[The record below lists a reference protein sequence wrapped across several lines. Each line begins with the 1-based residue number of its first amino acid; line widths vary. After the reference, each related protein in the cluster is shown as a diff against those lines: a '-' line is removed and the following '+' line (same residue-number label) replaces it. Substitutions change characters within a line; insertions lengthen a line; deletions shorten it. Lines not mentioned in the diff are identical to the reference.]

1 MEISVVKQAP
11 TQLQLAVEGIDYVA
25 ANTLRRLMIAEVPV
39 MAIEDVEF
47 QKNNSALYDEILAHR
62 LGLIPLKTDLKS
74 YNLKDECKCKG
85 EGCALC
91 QVELALDV
99 TGPATV
105 YARDLQCKDPAITP
119 VYGEMPIV
127 KLLKGQRLKLS
138 AIAVLGRGKTHQ
150 KFSPGWFYYQHY
162 PEIKIGGVKNAE
174 EVSSVCPT
182 RVFEVEGGKLK
193 VKQLEKC
200 ILCNACVDAAQ
211 PEGGVEVRG
220 KKEKFLFFM
229 ESWGQLENKEIFFK
243 ALEIFDKKLNE
254 FEKELKK
261 SK

>member
-1 MEISVVKQAP
+1 MEISVLKQTP
-11 TQLQLAVEGIDYVA
+11 TQIQLAVEGIDYVM

-39 MAIEDVEF
+39 LAIDEVEF
-47 QKNNSALYDEILAHR
+47 QKNNSALYDEIIAHR

-74 YNLKDECKCKG
+74 YNIKEECKCKG

-91 QVELALDV
+91 QVEFSLDV

-105 YARDLQCKDPAITP
+105 YARDLQCKDPAIVP

-127 KLLKGQRLKLS
+127 KLLKGQRLKFS
-138 AIAVLGRGKTHQ
+138 ATAVLGRGKTHM

-162 PEIKIGGVKNAE
+162 PEIKIGSVKNAE
-174 EVSSVCPT
+174 EVASVCPT
-182 RVFEVEGGKLK
+182 GVFEVESGKLK

-200 ILCNACVDAAQ
+200 ILCNACVDAVQ
-211 PEGGVEVRG
+211 PEESVDVRG

-229 ESWGQLENKEIFFK
+229 ESFGQLENKEIFLK
-243 ALEIFDKKLNE
+243 ALEIFDKKLDS

-261 SK
+261 AK

>member
-1 MEISVVKQAP
+1 MEISVLKQTD
-11 TQLQLAVEGIDYVA
+11 TQMQLAVEGVDYVM
-25 ANTLRRLMIAEVPV
+25 ANTLRRLMIAEVPTL
-39 MAIEDVEF
+39 AIAEVEF
-47 QKNNSALYDEILAHR
+47 QKNNSALYDEIVAHR

-74 YNLKDECKCKG
+74 YNVKEECKCKG

-91 QVELALDV
+91 RVEFSLDV
-99 TGPATV
+99 VGPATV
-105 YARDLQCKDPAITP
+105 YARDLQCKDPVIKP
-119 VYGEMPIV
+119 VHGEMPIV

-138 AIAVLGRGKTHQ
+138 AIAVLDRGKTHM

-162 PEIKIGGVKNAE
+162 PEIKLGSIKNIE
-174 EVSSVCPT
+174 ETAAVCPT

-200 ILCNACVDAAQ
+200 ILCNACVDAAE
-211 PEGGVEVRG
+211 PEGSVDVRG

-229 ESWGQLENKEIFFK
+229 ESWGQLSNKEIFLK